1 MPLLMTLVAV
11 ATPLKMKKTKKGR
24 NTPEKEAG
32 GVRPNGRRSLCPS
45 YCCLMFSG
53 VLPRQ
58 FQATIPLRQWID
70 LHNHLYDKKKMCV
83 MFSGSLK

>member
-70 LHNHLYDKKKMCV
+70 LHTIFMIKKKCV
-83 MFSGSLK
+83 SCFRVL